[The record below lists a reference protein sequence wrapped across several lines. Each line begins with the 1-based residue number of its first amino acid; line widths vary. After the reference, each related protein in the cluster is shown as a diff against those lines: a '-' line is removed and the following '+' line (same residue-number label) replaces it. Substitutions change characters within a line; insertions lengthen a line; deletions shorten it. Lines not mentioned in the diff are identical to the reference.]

1 MDISSAT
8 YTINFGLE
16 GNGLLYLSAESTIVG
31 VCRSLFIGVGA
42 QALFGSGASLDAFSG
57 SLRVEAFLMSLRCI
71 FFPMPR
77 KIREKK
83 VLEVKD
89 RTEEWQDWFL
99 LQSACRLECREPSRL
114 SGDLEERKGRIG

>member
-1 MDISSAT
+1 MSAS
-8 YTINFGLE
+8 IWRLE
-16 GNGLLYLSAESTIVG
+16 RNGLLYPSAESSIMG
-31 VCRSLFIGVGA
+31 GCRSLFIAVGA
-42 QALFGSGASLDAFSG
+42 QALLGSGASLEAFSG

-83 VLEVKD
+83 VPEVKD
-89 RTEEWQDWFL
+89 RTEEFQDWFL